1 MLLVAV
7 SFVMKLTYHKPLG
20 IIIMCGVGAFFAIL
34 TWEYASTQSKT
45 QISDWLSNPDLML
58 DTSVVLTVDVAL
70 QLVMCVLMARK
81 LSRNIMSR
89 KAEMLLD
96 LTLWF
101 PGLLIFPVLF
111 ATIVKMMFSLPGIDF
126 SLIGWSCAAFVVI
139 GIPVCVYLVK
149 LLLRDDDERLELMFL
164 VNGLI
169 AILGVIATVNGR
181 TSASGTNDIDITA
194 LCGVIVTLGVGT
206 ILGLFINKF
215 ETKRQINRIT
225 K

>member
-7 SFVMKLTYHKPLG
+7 SFMMKLTYHKPLG
-20 IIIMCGVGAFFAIL
+20 IMIMCGVGALFAIL
-34 TWEYASTQSKT
+34 TWEYATTQSKT
-45 QISDWLSNPDLML
+45 QIADWLSNPDLML
-58 DTSVVLTVDVAL
+58 DTSVVLTIDVAV
-70 QLVMCVLMARK
+70 QLVMCILMARK
-81 LSRNIMSR
+81 ISGSTMSKR
-89 KAEMLLD
+89 ADMLLE

-111 ATIVKMMFSLPGIDF
+111 AGIVKMMFALPGIDF
-126 SLIGWSCAAFVVI
+126 TLIGWSCAGLVAV
-139 GIPVCVYLVK
+139 GIPVCVYLLK
-149 LLLRDDDERLELMFL
+149 LLLNDADERLELMFL

-169 AILGVIATVNGR
+169 AVLGVIATVNGR
-181 TSASGTNDIDITA
+181 TAATGTNDVDIIA
-194 LCGVIVTLGVGT
+194 LCGVIATLGIGT

>member
-1 MLLVAV
+1 MLLVAF
-7 SFVMKLTYHKPLG
+7 SFVMKLTYHKTLG
-20 IIIMCGVGAFFAIL
+20 IIVMCGIGALFAIL
-34 TWEYASTQSKT
+34 TWEYATTQSKT

-58 DTSVVLTVDVAL
+58 DTSVVLTIDVAL

-81 LSRNIMSR
+81 ISGNYMSK
-89 KAEMLLD
+89 KAEMLLE

-126 SLIGWSCAAFVVI
+126 SLIGWSCAVI
-139 GIPVCVYLVK
+139 VAAGIPVCVYLVK
-149 LLLRDDDERLELMFL
+149 WLLRDDDERLELMFL

-169 AILGVIATVNGR
+169 AVLGVIATVNGR
-181 TSASGTNDIDITA
+181 TAATGTNDIDMAA
-194 LCGVIVTLGVGT
+194 LCGVIATLGAGT
-206 ILGLFINKF
+206 VLGLFINKF
-215 ETKRQINRIT
+215 ETKRHINRIT